1 MSNDWSTILSAASET
16 IERSMALSDAVEA
29 TGAAIVDALRADRKV
44 LSCGNG
50 GSASQSGHL
59 AAELVGRFCIER
71 DPLPAVDLTASGSL
85 LTCLVNDYDPANLFA
100 RQVSGL
106 GTAGDILVALTTT
119 GNSENVRRAV
129 VEADRLGLTTI
140 ALLGKGGGKLAG
152 VADFEIIVP
161 SDETARVQE
170 VHLMII
176 HAWCAAIDSAFRF
189 ND

>member
-1 MSNDWSTILSAASET
+1 MSNEWTTMTAAARETLERSAAL
-16 IERSMALSDAVEA
+16 ADAVEA
-29 TGAAIVDALRADRKV
+29 TGTAIIDALRSEHKL

-59 AAELVGRFCIER
+59 AAELVGRFRAER
-71 DPLPAVDLTASGSL
+71 VPLPAIDLTASGSL

-100 RQVSGL
+100 RQVAGL
-106 GTAGDILVALTTT
+106 GQTGDILVALTTT

-129 VEADRLGLTTI
+129 VEADQLGLTTI

-176 HAWCAAIDSAFRF
+176 HAWCAAIDNAFRAVE
-189 ND
+189 